1 MICDVFALVVASDDR
16 DLTGA
21 IVGGVVGGMFVFA
34 VVLIIVILFVV
45 WLVQNSPCETYAQ

>member
-1 MICDVFALVVASDDR
+1 MICDVFALVVASDDS

-45 WLVQNSPCETYAQ
+45 WLIQNSPCETYAQ